1 MLSALTLI
9 ACADKNV
16 VKQRIMSAGDCK
28 SNSGWSWNNGVAT
41 ADNKCDYGE
50 YHSFSFAAKPS
61 GILTFSYKFDS
72 RSHYYSDKG
81 NYGSLAITI
90 GKTPYFKDEFQEED
104 SKLKW
109 IKVDAGS
116 VESGDVIVVSG
127 YNCSV
132 KNIIITGSLPVTEDT
147 IPSSTPWDF

>member
-1 MLSALTLI
+1 MLSALTFV
-9 ACADKNV
+9 ACTDKNV

-41 ADNKCDYGE
+41 ADGYGNN
-50 YHSFSFAAKPS
+50 SFAFSAKPS
-61 GILTFSYKFDS
+61 GNLTFSYNFEYDRVNGYLSIKVGDV
-72 RSHYYSDKG
+72 
-81 NYGSLAITI
+81 
-90 GKTPYFKDEFQEED
+90 PYFKKEFRRED
-104 SKLKW
+104 SKSTW